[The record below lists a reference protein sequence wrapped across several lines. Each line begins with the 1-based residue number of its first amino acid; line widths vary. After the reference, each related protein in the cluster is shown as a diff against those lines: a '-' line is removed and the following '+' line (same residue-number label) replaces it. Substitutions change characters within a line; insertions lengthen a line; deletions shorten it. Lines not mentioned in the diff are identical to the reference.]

1 MNRSEQISA
10 LRTEIPTDAERS
22 PLPLEQF
29 QNSSLRPI
37 LKFQND
43 LFLAYFK
50 SQLNGAEIPDFKMEI
65 EQFVKLRLQ
74 KDMTIRNTLIG
85 MVLALLT
92 EDELQYF
99 IEHKNEMNKR
109 IVDMLSQRIAEQLG
123 KK

>member
-1 MNRSEQISA
+1 MNRTEQIIS
-10 LRTEIPTDAERS
+10 LRSEIATDAERS
-22 PLPLEQF
+22 SLPLEQF

-37 LKFQND
+37 LKFQNN

-85 MVLALLT
+85 MVLALLS
-92 EDELQYF
+92 EEELQYF
-99 IEHKNEMNKR
+99 IDNKSEMNKR

>member
-1 MNRSEQISA
+1 
-10 LRTEIPTDAERS
+10 
-22 PLPLEQF
+22 
-29 QNSSLRPI
+29 
-37 LKFQND
+37 
-43 LFLAYFK
+43 
-50 SQLNGAEIPDFKMEI
+50 MEI

>member
-92 EDELQYF
+92 EGELQYF

>member
-1 MNRSEQISA
+1 
-10 LRTEIPTDAERS
+10 
-22 PLPLEQF
+22 
-29 QNSSLRPI
+29 
-37 LKFQND
+37 
-43 LFLAYFK
+43 
-50 SQLNGAEIPDFKMEI
+50 
-65 EQFVKLRLQ
+65 
-74 KDMTIRNTLIG
+74 MTIRNTLIG

>member
-1 MNRSEQISA
+1 M
-10 LRTEIPTDAERS
+10 
-22 PLPLEQF
+22 
-29 QNSSLRPI
+29 
-37 LKFQND
+37 
-43 LFLAYFK
+43 AYFK

>member
-1 MNRSEQISA
+1 
-10 LRTEIPTDAERS
+10 
-22 PLPLEQF
+22 
-29 QNSSLRPI
+29 
-37 LKFQND
+37 
-43 LFLAYFK
+43 
-50 SQLNGAEIPDFKMEI
+50 MEI

-92 EDELQYF
+92 EEELQYF
-99 IEHKNEMNKR
+99 IENKSEMNKR